1 MEQLKE
7 VLREVLKEE
16 LAPITGRLDSLET
29 RFDGLESQVSSI
41 QKQLDR
47 LERTQAEDV
56 VSILQVIDKKL
67 TMRLD
72 RHEHQISVINDR
84 LLAVEADVRKLQ
96 TS

>member
-1 MEQLKE
+1 MEQMKE

-16 LAPITGRLDSLET
+16 LAPITDRLNSLET

-41 QKQLDR
+41 QKKLDR

-84 LLAVEADVRKLQ
+84 LLAVEADLRKLQ

>member
-16 LAPITGRLDSLET
+16 LAPVTGRLDSLET
-29 RFDGLESQVSSI
+29 RFDGLESQVLSI

-47 LERTQAEDV
+47 LERTQAGDV
-56 VSILQVIDKKL
+56 VSILQVIDNKL
-67 TMRLD
+67 TIRLD

-84 LLAVEADVRKLQ
+84 LLAVEADLRKLQ

>member
-1 MEQLKE
+1 MEQMKE

-16 LAPITGRLDSLET
+16 LAPITDRLNSLET

-84 LLAVEADVRKLQ
+84 LLAVEADLRKLQ